1 MLAWVLESQNI
12 WRKVSSVNC
21 FDRHVVLPLWFSNFT
36 FSHFDYNISWYSL
49 LNLKLNWN
57 HWRINWILLLVYLK
71 METRFITL
79 HNFFNNRM
87 WMDPFEWK
95 AVTLR
100 HYCFSCFAKLKGI
113 NIFML
118 PFALSFFHTVM
129 HCICLTFTLLSVDF
143 SQRLTSEGHHKSV
156 SVVGGFG
163 VSTICIYMYLKR
175 EYDQA
180 KKTVNSKS

>member
-1 MLAWVLESQNI
+1 MSVGITEYLKESFQCELL
-12 WRKVSSVNC
+12 WQTYSSSSLV
-21 FDRHVVLPLWFSNFT
+21 FQFHIFSLWLFWLF
-36 FSHFDYNISWYSL
+36 FWFSL

-57 HWRINWILLLVYLK
+57 HWSINWILLLVYLK
-71 METRFITL
+71 MDTRFITL
-79 HNFFNNRM
+79 HFHFFNNRL

-129 HCICLTFTLLSVDF
+129 HCICITLTLLSVDF
-143 SQRLTSEGHHKSV
+143 SQRDLPVRDITKV
-156 SVVGGFG
+156 SV
-163 VSTICIYMYLKR
+163 
-175 EYDQA
+175 
-180 KKTVNSKS
+180 